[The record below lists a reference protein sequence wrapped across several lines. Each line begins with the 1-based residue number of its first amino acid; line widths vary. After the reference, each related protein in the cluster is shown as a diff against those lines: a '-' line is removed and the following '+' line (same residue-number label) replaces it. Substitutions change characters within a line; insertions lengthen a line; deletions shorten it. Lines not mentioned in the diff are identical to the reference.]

1 MIKSNIGR
9 WLYQPYK
16 YLILVPL
23 FVADT
28 AFFTICTWV
37 FSAFSASLA
46 GKAGKAWA
54 KVVQWLTPMPVRVV
68 GRENIAK
75 GQSYVIV
82 ANHQSAYDIIM
93 VYGSMPIDFRWIMK
107 KELREVPLL
116 GFACEKC
123 GHIFLDRSSARGAW
137 RSIQKAKEILTG
149 GTSVVIFPEGHRSG
163 RPQMNNFKHGAFR
176 MAFELGL
183 PMLPV
188 SIKDTCKVMPS
199 GLGSLLPGRATLTI
213 HEPIDVHQYEGRREE
228 LIELLQK
235 TIATA
240 V

>member
-1 MIKSNIGR
+1 MAKKILL

-16 YLILVPL
+16 YLILLPL
-23 FVADT
+23 VVVDT
-28 AFFTICTWV
+28 AIFSFLTWLLSLI
-37 FSAFSASLA
+37 SARAASWS
-46 GKAGKAWA
+46 GHMWA
-54 KVVQWLTPMPVRVV
+54 KVIQLITPMPVKLA

-93 VYGSMPIDFRWIMK
+93 VYGSLPVDFRWIMK
-107 KELREVPLL
+107 QELRNVPLL
-116 GFACEKC
+116 GFACEKA
-123 GHIFLDRSSARGAW
+123 GHIFIDRSSARKAW
-137 RSIQKAKEILTG
+137 RSIQAAKEILTG

-163 RPQMNNFKHGAFR
+163 SREMGPFKHGAFKI
-176 MAFELGL
+176 AFDLGL

-188 SIKDTCKVMPS
+188 SISGTCDVMQK
-199 GLGSLLPGRATLTI
+199 GLESLKPGRATLTI

-228 LIELLQK
+228 LIEKLQEV
-235 TIATA
+235 IGSA